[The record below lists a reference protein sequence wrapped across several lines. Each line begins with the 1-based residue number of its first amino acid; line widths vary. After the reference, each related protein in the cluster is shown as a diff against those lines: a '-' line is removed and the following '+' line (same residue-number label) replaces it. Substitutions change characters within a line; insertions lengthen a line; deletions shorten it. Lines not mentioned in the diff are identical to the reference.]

1 MKRFFLIM
9 MFMSAAL
16 TAQNYQFLYDYSF
29 AKDSLNKSEVEGET

>member
-1 MKRFFLIM
+1 M

-29 AKDSLNKSEVEGET
+29 VKVIVKFLRSP